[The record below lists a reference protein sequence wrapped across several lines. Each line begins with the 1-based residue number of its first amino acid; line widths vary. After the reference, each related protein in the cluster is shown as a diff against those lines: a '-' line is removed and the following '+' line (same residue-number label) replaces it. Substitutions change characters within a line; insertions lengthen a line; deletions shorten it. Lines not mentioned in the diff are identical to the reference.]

1 MKPRVLFFIL
11 GKLQSIIK
19 DLMVLYSRSI
29 IFMRLG
35 SGGLYCFDPTHSWS
49 WPRHHFQLNLVSD
62 WNPILHFLKNKN
74 KKKSQTT
81 VIFKCFWLL
90 LGNVLSSLRKS
101 SPCQTCEWEG
111 CGEFL
116 DWRRVIFSLS
126 LSFFC
131 WQVPLQLQSRELP
144 ENDAVNKWMGGLTS
158 VTSLTFQF
166 ILIHDSVIVKCRL

>member
-1 MKPRVLFFIL
+1 
-11 GKLQSIIK
+11 
-19 DLMVLYSRSI
+19 
-29 IFMRLG
+29 MRLG

-49 WPRHHFQLNLVSD
+49 WPRHHFQLNLVSN
-62 WNPILHFLKNKN
+62 WNPILHFLKKN
-74 KKKSQTT
+74 KIKNHKLRS
-81 VIFKCFWLL
+81 FL
-90 LGNVLSSLRKS
+90 NVFGYCWVTFCQAWEKVLPVRHVNEKAVVSSWTKEEL
-101 SPCQTCEWEG
+101 
-111 CGEFL
+111 
-116 DWRRVIFSLS
+116 FSLS